1 MPRRAYAERAVGA
14 SRQRTTPVFLARELV
29 FLAEARRRAGAT
41 RTDVRP
47 LVEEA
52 MAIAERIGARIVVVD
67 IDRYGLL
74 G

>member
-1 MPRRAYAERAVGA
+1 MPAGSGRRRCSWPASWCSSPRPAVGPGP
-14 SRQRTTPVFLARELV
+14 R
-29 FLAEARRRAGAT
+29 GK
-41 RTDVRP
+41 DVRP